1 MKRAVRTL
9 IQIVA
14 VGLMIFGLLE
24 IGLEFAHHEVQVRH
38 HVSPVHVNLWRY
50 FLGAVLLVVGTVL
63 FAGSD
68 SLADQLTDDD
78 DDEN

>member
-14 VGLMIFGLLE
+14 VGLMVFGVLE
-24 IGLEFAHHEVQVRH
+24 IVLEIAHHQMQMRH
-38 HVSPVHVNLWRY
+38 HVSPVRTNVWRY
-50 FLGAVLLVVGTVL
+50 FIGAVLLVVGTVL

-68 SLADQLTDDD
+68 SLAEQLTDDI